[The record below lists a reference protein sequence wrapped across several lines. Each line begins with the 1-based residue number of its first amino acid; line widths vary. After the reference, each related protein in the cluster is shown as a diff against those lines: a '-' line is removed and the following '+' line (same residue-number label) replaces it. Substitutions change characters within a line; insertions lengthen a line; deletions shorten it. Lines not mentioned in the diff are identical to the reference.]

1 MIAEKHGVSSEDGK
15 NDLKLSNSD
24 SRTTL
29 NIRKITE
36 L

>member
-1 MIAEKHGVSSEDGK
+1 MIAEEHGVSFEDGK